1 MGGAAGAQDDPP
13 AGRGRLHGRLLQVL
27 GGVSAVAAAV
37 ALWQFGVFGE
47 DPVGEVVD
55 VIEDPEA
62 PSIPDGASEPSTGAP
77 VVAASVSAAAAPSE
91 STAAPTSEAS
101 SSAAPT
107 SAAPSETA
115 AEVEESGRPSGP
127 SCSASLT
134 VEQEWDDSVEVSV
147 EVVNSGS
154 AALASWEVDLGL
166 RDVDIYHYWSMRDLG
181 GGRYGSEDWNARL
194 DPGENAVAG
203 FQAELGDRADL
214 PGSVTCTAA

>member
-37 ALWQFGVFGE
+37 ALWQFGVFGG

-55 VIEDPEA
+55 VIEGPEA
-62 PSIPDGASEPSTGAP
+62 PSIPDGAGESSTGAP
-77 VVAASVSAAAAPSE
+77 ALAASASAASPSE
-91 STAAPTSEAS
+91 STAAPTSEAP

-107 SAAPSETA
+107 STAPSETVPA
-115 AEVEESGRPSGP
+115 VEESGGPSGV

-147 EVVNSGS
+147 EVVNSGGV
-154 AALASWEVDLGL
+154 ALESWEVDLDL

-181 GGRYGSEDWNARL
+181 GGRFGSEDWNARL
-194 DPGENAVAG
+194 DPGEDAVAG

-214 PGSVTCTAA
+214 PGPVSCTAA